1 MKIIGITGAI
11 GAGKSEILSYL
22 KLRYECFV
30 LEADKVAHQLMQPG
44 EMVYQEL
51 IALLGA
57 DILLENHEIDR
68 KKMAE
73 KIFSNPDF
81 LIKVNSLIHPAVK
94 RRIKEE
100 IVRESANGR
109 TYFIIEAALLI
120 EDHYDEIVD
129 ELWYI
134 YATKEEREQRLIK
147 ARGYS
152 KDKIISIE
160 IQQRSEEEF
169 RRACDFVID
178 NNGTLAET
186 YAQIDKKME
195 ELQ

>member
-30 LEADKVAHQLMQPG
+30 LEADKVAHQLMQSG
-44 EMVYQEL
+44 EMLYQEL

-81 LIKVNSLIHPAVK
+81 LIKVNSLVHPAVK

>member
-186 YAQIDKKME
+186 YAQIDKKVE

>member
-81 LIKVNSLIHPAVK
+81 LIKVNSLVHPAVK